1 MTAPQPRGLPPGH
14 RLLTPQDQGGL
25 SRLDYSTRRRLA
37 HRSGQPSLQPTA
49 LTWGAHIRQAGSRQ
63 RCLRRKTG
71 PTGATLGSGQSAA
84 GHGVFGR
91 CFGATE
97 HRGVTRA
104 RPTGR
109 ATWRPTPVTAG
120 KALVLVEAPTWKS
133 FRVWHQP
140 RRRAGRFCF
149 VCCNPSRNGSSWE
162 EAAGRELRT
171 GHSPG
176 VRAPLTS
183 CSVHGGS

>member
-1 MTAPQPRGLPPGH
+1 MTALQLRGLPPGH

-25 SRLDYSTRRRLA
+25 SRLDYSTRRRLV

-49 LTWGAHIRQAGSRQ
+49 LTWGAHIRQAGSRR

-109 ATWRPTPVTAG
+109 ATWRPTTCHGWESPRPGGSTDLGRSAFGTSPAGGPAVSALSVVTP
-120 KALVLVEAPTWKS
+120 LVM
-133 FRVWHQP
+133 
-140 RRRAGRFCF
+140 
-149 VCCNPSRNGSSWE
+149 
-162 EAAGRELRT
+162 EAAGRRRQE
-171 GHSPG
+171 
-176 VRAPLTS
+176 
-183 CSVHGGS
+183 GS